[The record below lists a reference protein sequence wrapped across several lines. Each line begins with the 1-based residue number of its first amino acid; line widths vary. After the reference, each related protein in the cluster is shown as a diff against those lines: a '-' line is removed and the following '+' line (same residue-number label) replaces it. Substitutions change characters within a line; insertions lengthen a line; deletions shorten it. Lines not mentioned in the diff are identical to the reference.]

1 MPWKAFKRL
10 LEMQGI
16 SLGFEDSTKLHRI
29 IKFKGDQDMVM
40 YKEALSYISPN
51 FDQDD
56 PIRSVWV
63 LRKNGPQQDN
73 LSKFGS
79 RKSFSI
85 ASRSPSK
92 LSMRSLNNPVQAV
105 IRNFAPPIKKLKPE
119 KLSPRQTS

>member
-63 LRKNGPQQDN
+63 LRKNGPQ
-73 LSKFGS
+73 
-79 RKSFSI
+79 
-85 ASRSPSK
+85 
-92 LSMRSLNNPVQAV
+92 
-105 IRNFAPPIKKLKPE
+105 
-119 KLSPRQTS
+119 